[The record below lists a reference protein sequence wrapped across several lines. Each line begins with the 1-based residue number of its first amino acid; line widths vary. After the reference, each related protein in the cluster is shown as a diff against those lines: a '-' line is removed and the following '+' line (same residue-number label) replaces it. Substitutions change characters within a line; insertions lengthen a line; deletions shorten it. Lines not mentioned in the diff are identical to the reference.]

1 MPGVSIFK
9 DVPLVPTDHVF
20 HVNQQYKDDT
30 NPNKVN
36 LGIGGKVSLYFCGKS
51 GLKFWPSRVWSDWVC
66 TRDLESLFTVV
77 YWSLLGRRFLGCR
90 LLGRLFLGRRLLG
103 CRFPGRRFMGRTRR
117 SSFSRSSFS
126 RHPWYNGR
134 GQPHKFIF
142 LPFSPAI
149 LAYRDDD
156 GNPMVLSVVSRVEK
170 QLAEEIAAKTL
181 NHEYLSID
189 GLGSFTQAACKLC
202 LGGDSPAI
210 AENRVRYIFISSSC
224 VNSDS
229 L

>member
-1 MPGVSIFK
+1 M
-9 DVPLVPTDHVF
+9 DVA
-20 HVNQQYKDDT
+20 
-30 NPNKVN
+30 N
-36 LGIGGKVSLYFCGKS
+36 L
-51 GLKFWPSRVWSDWVC
+51 
-66 TRDLESLFTVV
+66 T
-77 YWSLLGRRFLGCR
+77 
-90 LLGRLFLGRRLLG
+90 
-103 CRFPGRRFMGRTRR
+103 
-117 SSFSRSSFS
+117 
-126 RHPWYNGR
+126 
-134 GQPHKFIF
+134 KFIF

-210 AENRVRYIFISSSC
+210 AENRVSGIFISSSC

>member
-1 MPGVSIFK
+1 M
-9 DVPLVPTDHVF
+9 DVA
-20 HVNQQYKDDT
+20 
-30 NPNKVN
+30 N
-36 LGIGGKVSLYFCGKS
+36 L
-51 GLKFWPSRVWSDWVC
+51 
-66 TRDLESLFTVV
+66 T
-77 YWSLLGRRFLGCR
+77 
-90 LLGRLFLGRRLLG
+90 
-103 CRFPGRRFMGRTRR
+103 
-117 SSFSRSSFS
+117 
-126 RHPWYNGR
+126 
-134 GQPHKFIF
+134 KFIF

-210 AENRVRYIFISSSC
+210 AENRVSYIFISSSC

-229 L
+229 LSRGKCQMPYSDLKSYIITYLIIGN